1 MLSIIIYFQY
11 TNLLIFRLRDNIEEL
26 HRSLA
31 PKEIA
36 LEESQQSLLE
46 KEQVCSCEKVHI
58 LYQVK
63 CL

>member
-1 MLSIIIYFQY
+1 MLSVIIYFQF

-26 HRSLA
+26 RRSLT

-36 LEESQQSLLE
+36 LEASQQALLE
-46 KEQVCSCEKVHI
+46 KEQVCSCEKAYI
-58 LYQVK
+58 FDQVK